1 MSVYL
6 RDVSNTIIDREPI
19 WVVCAKGDPGAV
31 QFERAVPM
39 SPETRASV
47 SRVVAHVN
55 QLRKYAAEWLRQAPA
70 IAGGKHMI
78 GLHPEA
84 SRLVA
89 QAGKARQQAEDFAA
103 ILHAIPEP
111 EMDS

>member
-1 MSVYL
+1 MTVYL
-6 RDVSNTIIDREPI
+6 RDVSNLIVDFDPI
-19 WVVCAKGDPGAV
+19 WVVCAKEDPGAV

-39 SPETRASV
+39 TPETRESV
-47 SRVVAHVN
+47 ARVVAHVN
-55 QLRKYAAEWLRQAPA
+55 QLRKFAAEWLRQAPA

-78 GLHPEA
+78 GMVPEA
-84 SRLVA
+84 ARLVA
-89 QAGKARQQAEDFAA
+89 QAEKARQQAEDFAA